1 MPTISTLNSI
11 AIANV
16 SSYSTRAKASISTI
30 NTITMP
36 AAVTYATR
44 NPSDKSANISLSWW
58 NLVAT
63 ATNTAWKSVRA
74 TLGKSSGKWY
84 WEVVTKKASW
94 GWNAMIWVWD
104 SGASLST
111 YVGSNAASNS
121 YYSYNWKVDGANRYN
136 NNINLTYWNPF
147 ALNDVIGIALNMDAG
162 ELEFFKNNVSQWVIT
177 WISGTMYPMVSPYD
191 NTMYFETNFGATS
204 LVYTPPSGFNAGLYV

>member
-1 MPTISTLNSI
+1 
-11 AIANV
+11 
-16 SSYSTRAKASISTI
+16 
-30 NTITMP
+30 MP

-44 NPSDKSANISLSWW
+44 NPSDKNANITLSWG
-58 NLVAT
+58 NLIAT
-63 ATNTAWKSVRA
+63 ATNNSWKSVRA
-74 TLGKSSGKWY
+74 TQGKSSGKRY
-84 WEVVTKKASW
+84 WEVVTKKTSGA
-94 GWNAMIWVWD
+94 WNAMIWVWD

-111 YVGSNAASNS
+111 YVGANAASNS
-121 YYSYNWKVDGANRYN
+121 YYSYNWKIDLKNRYN
-136 NNINLTYWNPF
+136 NNVNLTYWNPF

-191 NTMYFETNFGATS
+191 NTMYFETNFGATA